1 MYKLKAFRHKPSP
14 VQSNPVPAR
23 PDTAW
28 EAIGPASLHLE
39 EELEKLYWDGV
50 RLELQNIIHTLH
62 TWRQP
67 EYASIHVDNDDHVHG
82 FDTFIDHVSLEARQY
97 AIEYGNEKKSGS
109 TSSKDSYIA
118 SLENVIRDAQ
128 AERSRIKIRTEL
140 RELLRKDT
148 PKYTGAH
155 HLAWTLLQA
164 AGFLDI
170 DKLIEHV
177 PSKTPSTPQ
186 LKISSINKQG
196 ILTFAPQECTSCNA
210 IIQGSM
216 FTNPPATIICED
228 CYFAHHYGDI
238 SFTKKPK
245 HCILETIDAP
255 MSQRLC
261 LCRDVVRVD
270 SQGRMRNLFP
280 IAAGDNHLNVAGGLK
295 CMLLRLG
302 DLVTQAKYEGLLA
315 MLHPPQTQT
324 KRSLSQ
330 RISIRGRRRERE
342 PSRQPAPTDAD
353 IAQLLNELEE
363 KHPVQRSTTLRIGP
377 ILVEIAHGRIVISPC
392 EPAVFHETLPPSARR
407 CLAIAADSTLSQ
419 QQRLATPK
427 RTLAILKQVVGAPF
441 TALDDSALETEIV
454 NLVVAASETDSP
466 SEDTIQ
472 TLLDTLHTLLDPR
485 LTTYLASLTTRLTDS
500 PSPSESLTSLL
511 DTPLFLPLIPNTEP
525 PLYLLSFL
533 STPPSPRPVP
543 HTKHDIA
550 PGLIETY
557 LRAPLHR
564 STDFLDASTEYWTD
578 WCAPVPDPKATTP
591 LFPWDCTEAYNP
603 ATARCGS
610 CPLSKHLWAYPLDAW
625 STLAH
630 HLIRP
635 PFLYP
640 PQNNSTDWIVNRR
653 TLLAASETLVKG
665 AVAMARSP
673 RFSAATPWLSTPV
686 DYGHGPAALERIAP
700 YARTGGIHPARPPC
714 RPVLLSPWANLD
726 AALRR
731 ERYVRLREEMV
742 RRGDMGE
749 DAANVYARTG
759 RAAAT
764 ATVATAIGVGVGVEA
779 ATVTTDAQ
787 IGVVWC
793 EVDGAGAGG
802 GTGGT
807 FASLPANCGS
817 TGCGSS
823 SACGGCGGSG
833 DGGGSGGGG
842 CGGGCGGGSGGGG
855 GGSGGG

>member
-23 PDTAW
+23 PDSAW
-28 EAIGPASLHLE
+28 EAIGPARLHLE
-39 EELEKLYWDGV
+39 EELGKLYWDGIK
-50 RLELQNIIHTLH
+50 LEVQNIIHTLH
-62 TWRQP
+62 IWRQP
-67 EYASIHVDNDDHVHG
+67 EYVSIHVDNDDHIHG

-97 AIEYGNEKKSGS
+97 AIEYANEKQSGS
-109 TSSKDSYIA
+109 TSSSKDPYIA

-128 AERSRIKIRTEL
+128 AERSRIKVRTEL
-140 RELLRKDT
+140 RELLRTDT
-148 PKYTGAH
+148 PKYTGVH

-177 PSKTPSTPQ
+177 PSKAPSTPQ

-196 ILTFAPQECTSCNA
+196 IPTFAPQECTSCNA

-216 FTNPPATIICED
+216 FTKPPVTMICED
-228 CYFAHHYGDI
+228 CYFAQHYGDA
-238 SFTKKPK
+238 SFTKKHK
-245 HCILETIDAP
+245 YCILETIDAP

-280 IAAGDNHLNVAGGLK
+280 IAAGDNHLNVAGGLR

-315 MLHPPQTQT
+315 LLRPPQTQT

-330 RISIRGRRRERE
+330 RISIRGRRREPE
-342 PSRQPAPTDAD
+342 PSRQPTPTDAD
-353 IAQLLNELEE
+353 VAQLLNEIEE
-363 KHPVQRSTTLRIGP
+363 RYPAQRSTALRVGP
-377 ILVEIAHGRIVISPC
+377 ILVEIAHGRIVISPR
-392 EPAVFHETLPPSARR
+392 EPAVFHERLPPSARR
-407 CLAIAADSTLSQ
+407 YLAIAADSTLSQ

-427 RTLAILKQVVGAPF
+427 RTLAVLKQVIGAPF
-441 TALDDSALETEIV
+441 TSLDDSPLETEIV
-454 NLVVAASETDSP
+454 NLLVAASETDSP

-472 TLLDTLHTLLDPR
+472 TLLDSLHALLSPR
-485 LTTYLASLTTRLTDS
+485 LTTYLASLTTRLTES
-500 PSPSESLTSLL
+500 PSPSDSLTSLL
-511 DTPLFLPLIPNTEP
+511 DASLFAPLIPNTEPEP

-578 WCAPVPDPKATTP
+578 WVAPAPVPDPKATTP
-591 LFPWDCTEAYNP
+591 LFPWDCTEAHNP
-603 ATARCGS
+603 ATTRCGS

-635 PFLYP
+635 QFLYP
-640 PQNNSTDWIVNRR
+640 PQNNSTDWAVNRR

-665 AVAMARSP
+665 AVAMTRSP
-673 RFSAATPWLSTPV
+673 RFCAATAWLSTPV
-686 DYGHGPAALERIAP
+686 DCEHRPATLERIAP
-700 YARTGGIHPARPPC
+700 YARTGGIHCARPPC
-714 RPVLLSPWANLD
+714 RPVLLAPWAGLD
-726 AALRR
+726 TALRR
-731 ERYVRLREEMV
+731 E
-742 RRGDMGE
+742 
-749 DAANVYARTG
+749 
-759 RAAAT
+759 
-764 ATVATAIGVGVGVEA
+764 
-779 ATVTTDAQ
+779 
-787 IGVVWC
+787 W
-793 EVDGAGAGG
+793 
-802 GTGGT
+802 
-807 FASLPANCGS
+807 
-817 TGCGSS
+817 
-823 SACGGCGGSG
+823 ACTRGGCCKCLYAGWEDCHYSYCSHRYRSWCWARVSDCHDGCADRSG
-833 DGGGSGGGG
+833 LVRG
-842 CGGGCGGGSGGGG
+842 
-855 GGSGGG
+855 